1 MTSLQVVDQANITES
16 EQTESKDADDLKTD
30 KSEEKQDAQSPRSP
44 DQHTEKVRLLTYR
57 SGEAESRCH
66 EM

>member
-1 MTSLQVVDQANITES
+1 MVDQADTIES

-30 KSEEKQDAQSPRSP
+30 KSEEKQDARSLRSP
-44 DQHTEKVRLLTYR
+44 DQRTEKVRLLTYR
-57 SGEAESRCH
+57 SGEAESGCH